1 MSVPRSFAGSRR
13 SPDGGNATAPGT
25 FPRMS
30 GGSRLQVSNFRVLHF
45 SFFMVHIC
53 NSSIRSCGAHLGSR
67 YTRAHARPHARTP
80 ARTQVTPHTSSR
92 KEPTIN
98 FELLK
103 FTHKAPADA
112 HAHHAPTH
120 PRTPTQSFTHARM
133 FSKVAYLCTCGLTR
147 RFSPFFPPIPFP
159 IPIPNPNNPNPNPK
173 GCFCCP
179 DIVRAWQQCRKHG
192 CK

>member
-103 FTHKAPADA
+103 FTHKAPQT
-112 HAHHAPTH
+112 HTRTTH
-120 PRTPTQSFTHARM
+120 PRTHAHPRNH
-133 FSKVAYLCTCGLTR
+133 SHTR
-147 RFSPFFPPIPFP
+147 VCLARSLISALAVSRGVSLPFFSPYPFP
-159 IPIPNPNNPNPNPK
+159 YPNT
-173 GCFCCP
+173 
-179 DIVRAWQQCRKHG
+179 
-192 CK
+192 